1 MGDSATTG
9 PPRSEAQAETLEEMQ
24 ARHRREKRELQGRI
38 TSKKKN
44 ATKKTRKGVNDECA
58 EMERRLADKHE
69 EEVAALRGTGGQE
82 SDGEDEQQ
90 ADKEDRVK
98 DLAEAVSEVKIEEPA
113 SQPQQQGKKRN
124 RQKERLARR
133 QAEQLAAAEA
143 AEHEAGNMVD
153 HRAVEREAMASTF
166 EANSLVER
174 EIRPDG
180 HCLFSA
186 VADQLEQRGI
196 PLRSAP
202 GAGDEGPGYKTVR
215 RAAASWIEGHGDD
228 FAPFLEEDLGS
239 YVARMRD
246 TAEWGGHLELLAL
259 ARAYNLE
266 INVVRNGPTEKIQ
279 GGGDGGGRKGDVEKI
294 WLAYYRHG
302 YGLGE
307 HYNSLRTAPS

>member
-1 MGDSATTG
+1 
-9 PPRSEAQAETLEEMQ
+9 
-24 ARHRREKRELQGRI
+24 
-38 TSKKKN
+38 
-44 ATKKTRKGVNDECA
+44 
-58 EMERRLADKHE
+58 
-69 EEVAALRGTGGQE
+69 
-82 SDGEDEQQ
+82 
-90 ADKEDRVK
+90 
-98 DLAEAVSEVKIEEPA
+98 
-113 SQPQQQGKKRN
+113 
-124 RQKERLARR
+124 
-133 QAEQLAAAEA
+133 
-143 AEHEAGNMVD
+143 MVD
-153 HRAVEREAMASTF
+153 HRAVEREAMVSTF
-166 EANSLVER
+166 KENSLVEW

-186 VADQLEQRGI
+186 VADQLEHRGV

-202 GAGDEGPGYKTVR
+202 GAGDEGPGYKLVR
-215 RAAASWIEGHGDD
+215 RVASAWIEDHGDD

-266 INVVRNGPTEKIQ
+266 INVVRNGPTEKIR
-279 GGGDGGGRKGDVEKI
+279 GADSGGREGETERI